1 MITSSQNQVDAVS
14 ILTPPA
20 ATKRQYR
27 QIELEYNPEIRM
39 LWNFMKPNGPSNF
52 NLGLLEELRHHDAEF
67 EKNGGKHLYNNQLC
81 PVDYYVFASHIPH
94 IFNLGGDLALF
105 IMLIKARDRD
115 ALLHYASLCIDCIYP
130 RICNFNSPAI
140 TISLVQG
147 DALGGGF
154 ECALTSNLIIA
165 ERSARMGFPEII
177 FNLFPGMGAYSLL
190 ARRIGA
196 RAAEEMIASGNI
208 FQAEDLHK
216 MGLVDILVPDG
227 EGEKALFDLARQ
239 QNKHRNG
246 LRAMYEC
253 RQHYQPVQYSELMK
267 IATIWVDAALRLNDK
282 DLQMMSRLVR
292 AQLKQIDQRRQND
305 IANGLPDLELAAA

>member
-1 MITSSQNQVDAVS
+1 MTPDQNQVEAVS
-14 ILTPPA
+14 IFNPA
-20 ATKRQYR
+20 SVKKRQYR
-27 QIELEYNPEIRM
+27 QIEVEYNPEIRM
-39 LWNFMKPNGPSNF
+39 LWNYLKPGGPSCF
-52 NLGLLEELRHHDAEF
+52 NLGLLEELRHHDLEF
-67 EKNGGKHLYNNQLC
+67 EKNRGQFLHNNQLC
-81 PVDYYVFASHIPH
+81 PVDYYVVASRTPH

-115 ALLHYASLCIDCIYP
+115 ALLHYASLCIDCIYH
-130 RICNFNSPAI
+130 RSCNYNSPAI

-154 ECALTSNLIIA
+154 ETALSSNLIIA
-165 ERSARMGFPEII
+165 ERSARMGLPEII

-196 RAAEEMIASGNI
+196 RAAEEMIASGNV
-208 FQAEDLHK
+208 FQAEELHK

-253 RQHYQPVQYSELMK
+253 RRHYQPLQYKELME
-267 IATIWVDAALRLNDK
+267 ITTVWVDAALRLNDK
-282 DLQMMSRLVR
+282 DMQMMSRLVR
-292 AQLKQIDQRRQND
+292 SQMRQIDQRRQAD
-305 IANGLPDLELAAA
+305 MANGKHDLELAAA

>member
-1 MITSSQNQVDAVS
+1 MTSSQNQIEAVS
-14 ILTPPA
+14 ILNPTVA
-20 ATKRQYR
+20 GKRQYR
-27 QIELEYNPEIRM
+27 QIDLEYNPEIRM
-39 LWNFMKPNGPSNF
+39 LWNFLKPIGPSCF
-52 NLGLLEELRHHDAEF
+52 NLGLLDELRHHDVEF
-67 EKNGGKHLYNNQLC
+67 EKNGGKYLHDNQLC
-81 PVDYYVFASHIPH
+81 PVDYYVVASRDPH

-105 IMLIKARDRD
+105 ILLIKSRDRD
-115 ALLHYASLCIDCIYP
+115 ALLKYANLCIDCIYA
-130 RICNFNSPAI
+130 RACNYNSPAI

-154 ECALTSNLIIA
+154 ETALASNLIIA

-196 RAAEEMIASGNI
+196 RAAEEMIASGNVY
-208 FQAEDLHK
+208 QSEDLQK
-216 MGLVDILVPDG
+216 MGIIDILVPDG
-227 EGEKALFDLARQ
+227 EGEKALFDLARR

-253 RQHYQPVQYSELMK
+253 RRHYQPLQHRELK
-267 IATIWVDAALRLNDK
+267 EITTIWTDAALRLNDK

-292 AQLKQIDQRRQND
+292 SQMRQIDQRRQGN
-305 IANGLPDLELAAA
+305 IMNQNTELELAAA

>member
-1 MITSSQNQVDAVS
+1 MTSKQNQVEAIS
-14 ILTPPA
+14 SLNPLT

-27 QIELEYNPEIRM
+27 QIEVEYNPEIRM
-39 LWNFMKPNGPSNF
+39 LWNYLKPNGPSCF
-52 NLGLLEELRHHDAEF
+52 NLGLLDELRHHDLEF
-67 EKNGGKHLYNNQLC
+67 EKNGGQYLHNNQLY
-81 PVDYYVFASHIPH
+81 PVDYYVVASRIPH

-105 IMLIKARDRD
+105 IMLIKSRDRD
-115 ALLHYASLCIDCIYP
+115 ALLHYASLCIECIYH
-130 RICNFNSPAI
+130 RACNYNSPAI

-154 ECALTSNLIIA
+154 ETALASNLIIA
-165 ERSARMGFPEII
+165 EQSARMGLPEII

-196 RAAEEMIASGNI
+196 RAAEKMIASGNV
-208 FQAEDLHK
+208 FQAEELHEI
-216 MGLVDILVPDG
+216 GLVDMLVPDG

-253 RQHYQPVQYSELMK
+253 RRHYQPLQYSELME
-267 IATIWVDAALRLNDK
+267 ITTVWVDAALRLNDK

-292 AQLKQIDQRRQND
+292 SQMRQIDQRRQ
-305 IANGLPDLELAAA
+305 AEMENGKHDLELAAA

>member
-1 MITSSQNQVDAVS
+1 MISSRENQAEATSMFNQ
-14 ILTPPA
+14 PA

-27 QIELEYNPEIRM
+27 QIELKYNPEIRM
-39 LWNFMKPNGPSNF
+39 LWNFMKPVGSSCF
-52 NLGLLEELRHHDAEF
+52 NLGLLGELRQHDAEF
-67 EKNGGKHLYNNQLC
+67 ESNGGKHLFNNQLC
-81 PVDYYVFASHIPH
+81 PVDYYVVASRIPH

-115 ALLHYASLCIDCIYP
+115 ALLNYASLCIDCIYP
-130 RICNFNSPAI
+130 RVCNYSSPAI

-154 ECALTSNLIIA
+154 ETALASNLIIA
-165 ERSARMGFPEII
+165 EHSARMGFPEII

-196 RAAEEMIASGNI
+196 RAAEEMIASGNV

-227 EGEKALFDLARQ
+227 EGEKALYDLARQ
-239 QNKHRNG
+239 QHKHRNG

-253 RQHYQPVQYSELMK
+253 RRFHQPLTYSELK
-267 IATIWVDAALRLNDK
+267 EITTVWVDAALRLNDK

-292 AQLKQIDQRRQND
+292 SQMQQIEQRRKREMTSDQH
-305 IANGLPDLELAAA
+305 DLELAAA